1 MKKFISMF
9 AFAAVLVLGA
19 FALASCGD
27 DDDDITPE
35 PDPTPVY
42 FPIES
47 IEGHVV
53 YDYSPEAIELFNIVY
68 EVTDFDGKKDVFTVT
83 EPGRVE
89 KTYKAKNITDEATVK
104 LTVTAKDV
112 KAIGTGETFNIKFN
126 SYVYLPTTVKGYT
139 FNPQEVNGFGSTIFT
154 DKVGTAENKHIN
166 AVKEIYAGTFEA
178 KLALPEVYRKGVTQ
192 EWIDADKNK

>member
-1 MKKFISMF
+1 MKKFFSSI
-9 AFAAVLVLGA
+9 AIVA
-19 FALASCGD
+19 FALASVYSFSSCGSD
-27 DDDDITPE
+27 DDDVTPE

-47 IEGHVV
+47 IEGRLV

-68 EVTDFDGKKDVFTVT
+68 EVTDFDGKKDVITVT
-83 EPGRVE
+83 EPGKVE

-139 FNPQEVNGFGSTIFT
+139 FNPEEVNGFGSTIFT

-192 EWIDADKNK
+192 EWIDADKKK